1 MARKSWLDESAER
14 SLIDDYVSKMESFT
28 TAMAD
33 GRVDNHELEAQE
45 KRLLSAMKLVEGKLD
60 DSLHAEVTTLLC
72 ELTAYN
78 VMQMLSNIEQARPHP
93 TFVG

>member
-14 SLIDDYVSKMESFT
+14 SLIDDYVAKMESFT
-28 TAMAD
+28 STMAD
-33 GRVDNHELEAQE
+33 GRVDTHELEAQE
-45 KRLLSAMKLVEGKLD
+45 KRLLTLMKSVEGKLD
-60 DSLHAEVTTLLC
+60 DGLHAEVTQLLC

-78 VMQMLSNIEQARPHP
+78 VMQMLANFEQSRPHP